1 MPIDRKPMPI
11 ALALRQRRKQL
22 KLSQAVLAERAGYNA
37 NAIWAWETGYCKPS
51 LPRLVDWAGALG
63 LELTVKVK
71 EHE

>member
-1 MPIDRKPMPI
+1 MTKYKPMPI
-11 ALALRQRRKQL
+11 AVALRQRRKQL
-22 KLSQAVLAERAGYNA
+22 RLSQAVVAEKAGYNA

-71 EHE
+71 DYE